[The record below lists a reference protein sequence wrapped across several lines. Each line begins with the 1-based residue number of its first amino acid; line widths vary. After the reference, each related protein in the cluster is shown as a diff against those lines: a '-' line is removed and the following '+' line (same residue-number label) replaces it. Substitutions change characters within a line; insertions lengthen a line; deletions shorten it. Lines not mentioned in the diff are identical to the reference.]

1 MALGRYRSCMLAG
14 TLILWVFWGCGSDT
28 FQLNLTSL
36 SGERVNPLAEGD
48 PASSVFLFMRS
59 DCPIANRYAPELRRL
74 HESFS
79 PRGVRF
85 WFVYVDPQEKSE
97 SIQRHAEEYQVP
109 GGILRDSHHD
119 LVRLT
124 GARVTPE
131 AVVFDA
137 GGTLVYR
144 GRIDDRY
151 TDFGKAR
158 ARPNRRDLK
167 LALEAVLNGDAVA
180 APETRAV
187 GCFIAD
193 LAGR

>member
-1 MALGRYRSCMLAG
+1 MDLERRRSRMLAG
-14 TLILWVFWGCGSDT
+14 TLIFCISWSCGSG
-28 FQLNLTSL
+28 FSELNLTSL

-48 PASSVFLFMRS
+48 PASVFLFMRS
-59 DCPIANRYAPELRRL
+59 DCPISNRYAPELRRL
-74 HESFS
+74 HESFA

-85 WFVYVDPQEKSE
+85 WLVYVDPQEKPE

-109 GGILRDSHHD
+109 GEIIRDSRHE

-131 AVVFDA
+131 AAVFDA
-137 GGTLVYR
+137 GGSLVYR

-151 TDFGKAR
+151 PDFGKAR
-158 ARPNRRDLK
+158 AKPNRRDLM
-167 LALEAVLNGDAVA
+167 LALESVLQGDPVA
-180 APETRAV
+180 EPETRAV

-193 LAGR
+193 LASR

>member
-1 MALGRYRSCMLAG
+1 LVL
-14 TLILWVFWGCGSDT
+14 LIFWGCSSVPSG
-28 FQLNLTSL
+28 LNLTSL
-36 SGERVNPLAEGD
+36 SGERVEPFADAG
-48 PASSVFLFMRS
+48 PASVFLFLRS
-59 DCPIANRYAPELRRL
+59 DCPIANRYSPELRRL
-74 HESFS
+74 HEAFS

-85 WFVYVDPQEKSE
+85 WLVYVDPHEKAE

-109 GGILRDSHHD
+109 GGILRDSGHD

-131 AVVFDA
+131 AAVFDA
-137 GGTLVYR
+137 GGRLVYR

-158 ARPNRRDLK
+158 AQPNRRDLM
-167 LALEAVLNGDAVA
+167 LALEAVLNGEPVTE
-180 APETRAV
+180 PETGAI

-193 LAGR
+193 LASR

>member
-1 MALGRYRSCMLAG
+1 MMAFGRFRSRVVVW
-14 TLILWVFWGCGSDT
+14 TSILWIFWGYGSGPSE
-28 FQLNLTSL
+28 LNLTSL
-36 SGERVNPLAEGD
+36 SGERVD
-48 PASSVFLFMRS
+48 PFAAVDSPSVFLFLRS
-59 DCPIANRYAPELRRL
+59 DCPISNRYAPELRRL
-74 HESFS
+74 HEAFS

-85 WFVYVDPQEKSE
+85 WLVYVDPQEE
-97 SIQRHAEEYQVP
+97 AGSIRRHAGEFQLP
-109 GGILRDSHHD
+109 GEILRDSGHD

-131 AVVFDA
+131 AAVFDA
-137 GGTLVYR
+137 GGRLVYR

-158 ARPNRRDLK
+158 ARPNRRDLM
-167 LALEAVLNGDAVA
+167 LALESVLQGEPVA
-180 APETRAV
+180 EPVTPAV

>member
-1 MALGRYRSCMLAG
+1 MASEWRQSSMLTW
-14 TLILWVFWGCGSDT
+14 TLILWTSWSCGSVPT
-28 FQLNLTSL
+28 ELNLTNL
-36 SGERVNPLAEGD
+36 SGERVNPLAEGV
-48 PASSVFLFMRS
+48 PASVFLFLRS
-59 DCPIANRYAPELRRL
+59 DCPISNRYAPEMRRL
-74 HESFS
+74 HDSFA

-85 WFVYVDPQEKSE
+85 WLVYVDPREEPE

-109 GGILRDSHHD
+109 GEILRDSHHD

-131 AVVFDA
+131 AAVFDP

-158 ARPNRRDLK
+158 AKPNRRDLK
-167 LALEAVLNGDAVA
+167 QALEAVLNGDPVA
-180 APETRAV
+180 EPETKAV

-193 LAGR
+193 LASR

>member
-1 MALGRYRSCMLAG
+1 MLAW
-14 TLILWVFWGCGSDT
+14 TLIFWISWSYGSVPPE
-28 FQLNLTSL
+28 LNLTNL
-36 SGERVNPLAEGD
+36 SGKRLNPLAEGD
-48 PASSVFLFMRS
+48 PASVFLFLRS
-59 DCPIANRYAPELRRL
+59 DCPISNRYAPEMRRL

-85 WFVYVDPQEKSE
+85 WLVYVDPQEKPE
-97 SIQRHAEEYQVP
+97 SIQRHAQEYQVP
-109 GGILRDSHHD
+109 GEILRDSHHN

-131 AVVFDA
+131 AAVFDA
-137 GGTLVYR
+137 GGSLVYR

-151 TDFGKAR
+151 PDFGKAR
-158 ARPNRRDLK
+158 AKPNRRDLM
-167 LALEAVLNGDAVA
+167 LALESVLQGEPVA
-180 APETRAV
+180 EPETRAV